1 MTCFVGLP
9 VGDYA
14 CAGVDDGD
22 VGSGNGRLAGIS
34 DSPLNSAA
42 KFLCKC
48 IGGEQGCGQEQN
60 AFQSHG
66 DPPKAVIAVLFDGLK
81 RGSPGLTTAGG
92 YHRCFPKN
100 SRTQKACLADLNS
113 YS

>member
-14 CAGVDDGD
+14 CAGVGDGD
-22 VGSGNGRLAGIS
+22 VGSGNGRLAGIG

-66 DPPKAVIAVLFDGLK
+66 DLPGFFGIRDDLGILRRHATPVMGAII
-81 RGSPGLTTAGG
+81 SP
-92 YHRCFPKN
+92 
-100 SRTQKACLADLNS
+100 LARKKQDNWTIGRNYLG
-113 YS
+113 